1 MGLLDGILGN
11 LTGSTGDSADPQGS
25 DSFAG
30 LLGNVG
36 AGAKEKGA
44 GLMAA
49 AMSLV
54 QDDGGLHAVLDKFR
68 QNGMVEQVESWIGT
82 GPNQGITME
91 QVRKVIDPA
100 RLSEIASRLGVTT
113 EQAGAAFAR
122 ILPELVN
129 RLTPD
134 GRVPENP
141 KDLIA
146 EGLAKIKSWNA

>member
-11 LTGSTGDSADPQGS
+11 LTGSTGDSADPHGS
-25 DSFAG
+25 DSLAG
-30 LLGNVG
+30 LLGNLG
-36 AGAKEKGA
+36 DGTKEKGT

-54 QDDGGLHAVLDKFR
+54 QEDGGLNALLDKFR

-91 QVRKVIDPA
+91 QIQKVIDPA
-100 RLSEIASRLGVTT
+100 RLGEIASRLGVTT

-122 ILPELVN
+122 FLPELVN
-129 RLTPD
+129 RLTPN
-134 GRVPENP
+134 GQVPENP
-141 KDLIA
+141 RDLIA
-146 EGLAKIKSWNA
+146 EGLAKIKAWNA